1 MSKVEKY
8 IKEQKLEGKKIAD
21 VLRDYER
28 GLKPLGEICWF
39 RGYDID
45 LAVGHLS
52 QAGLI
57 VLN

>member
-1 MSKVEKY
+1 MKIEKY
-8 IKEQKLEGKKIAD
+8 IAEHKLDGTKLAD

-39 RGYDID
+39 HGYDID